1 MTLPTRNRLS
11 FGATALD
18 QMLGGGLLE
27 GSATL
32 VSGAP
37 GVGKTTLGLQFL
49 MAGVQARQTGLL
61 VSFEEFP
68 TSLIRDALQL
78 GWDLKQLEKEGK
90 IGIIFT
96 SPDVLLESL
105 KIGELGPIAQKIQ
118 TVDPSRVVFDSM
130 AHFQRLTSNALEL
143 REIFNTLVNATKR
156 QGMTSLML
164 DEAVKPL
171 QTRQGQ
177 LASLPFLVDTVL
189 LLRYVEVDSS
199 IERAIAVMK
208 MRGSAHQKE
217 IRRFVIKRGGLEI
230 GDPFTGREGILTG
243 TTYRIS

>member
-78 GWDLKQLEKEGK
+78 GWDLKQ
-90 IGIIFT
+90 
-96 SPDVLLESL
+96 
-105 KIGELGPIAQKIQ
+105 
-118 TVDPSRVVFDSM
+118 
-130 AHFQRLTSNALEL
+130 
-143 REIFNTLVNATKR
+143 
-156 QGMTSLML
+156 
-164 DEAVKPL
+164 
-171 QTRQGQ
+171 
-177 LASLPFLVDTVL
+177 
-189 LLRYVEVDSS
+189 
-199 IERAIAVMK
+199 
-208 MRGSAHQKE
+208 
-217 IRRFVIKRGGLEI
+217 
-230 GDPFTGREGILTG
+230 
-243 TTYRIS
+243 